1 MVVYYCQYSF
11 HTFKNVVSIPNISS
25 MSFRK
30 YSHTTILLLYI
41 SLNVVHSVFYS
52 FEIVQIAFA
61 QSSKSISNSSLH
73 IFFSMQE
80 VLLELLEHC
89 VDGLW
94 KAERYEVISEISK
107 LIIPIYEKRREFEV
121 SN

>member
-1 MVVYYCQYSF
+1 
-11 HTFKNVVSIPNISS
+11 

-52 FEIVQIAFA
+52 FEIVQSKFP
-61 QSSKSISNSSLH
+61 QSSKSINNSSLH
-73 IFFSMQE
+73 FFSMQE

-94 KAERYEVISEISK
+94 KAEHYEGISEISK
-107 LIIPIYEKRREFEV
+107 LIIPINENHREFEE